1 VNKLDLIERSR
12 LRADM
17 PAFRPGDTVKVH
29 VRVSEAGRE
38 RIQMFQ
44 GVVLGRRGGG
54 LRETFKVRK
63 VSFGVG
69 VERTFPVHSPT
80 VAKVEIVQHGKVR
93 RAKLYYLRE
102 LSGRRAKIRER
113 RVAVPEE
120 GVAAAPV
127 SAEDIEEAPVEAPEA
142 RVRATT
148 EAPEATAQESTGVP
162 EGVDA
167 TTEVQGEPTASEE
180 PGEEPGA

>member
-1 VNKLDLIERSR
+1 VNKVDLIERSR
-12 LRADM
+12 LRTDL
-17 PAFRPGDTVKVH
+17 PSFRPGDTVKVH
-29 VRVSEAGRE
+29 VKVSEAGRE

-54 LRETFKVRK
+54 LRETFTVRK

-80 VAKVEIVQHGKVR
+80 VAKIEIVQHGKVR

-120 GVAAAPV
+120 GTVAQV
-127 SAEDIEEAPVEAPEA
+127 TSEDVAEAPVEEPE
-142 RVRATT
+142 
-148 EAPEATAQESTGVP
+148 
-162 EGVDA
+162 
-167 TTEVQGEPTASEE
+167 TEVQATASEATE
-180 PGEEPGA
+180 SEATVSEETAPEEAGSEGTGA

>member
-1 VNKLDLIERSR
+1 MNKIDLIETAR
-12 LRADM
+12 LRDDL

-29 VRVSEAGRE
+29 VRVTEAGRE

-54 LRETFKVRK
+54 LRETFTVRK

-80 VAKVEIVQHGKVR
+80 VAKVEILQHGKVR

-120 GVAAAPV
+120 GAAVAV
-127 SAEDIEEAPVEAPEA
+127 TAEDVEEAPPEEPEAEALAAEAPDA
-142 RVRATT
+142 AAT
-148 EAPEATAQESTGVP
+148 
-162 EGVDA
+162 DA
-167 TTEVQGEPTASEE
+167 TPEPAADAADGDTPEE
-180 PGEEPGA
+180 PAS

>member
-1 VNKLDLIERSR
+1 MNKLDLIERSR
-12 LRADM
+12 LRTDV

-69 VERTFPVHSPT
+69 VERTFPIHSPT

-102 LSGRRAKIRER
+102 LSGRRAKIKER
-113 RVAVPEE
+113 RVTVPEE
-120 GVAAAPV
+120 GIAAAPV
-127 SAEDIEEAPVEAPEA
+127 TVEDVEEAPIEMPEEPTAETAVEASTPEASEASEAPTEPSAPEA
-142 RVRATT
+142 
-148 EAPEATAQESTGVP
+148 Q
-162 EGVDA
+162 
-167 TTEVQGEPTASEE
+167 
-180 PGEEPGA
+180 EEPGA

>member
-1 VNKLDLIERSR
+1 VNKLDLVERAR
-12 LRADM
+12 LRTDV

-80 VAKVEIVQHGKVR
+80 VAKVEILQHGKVR

-120 GVAAAPV
+120 GAAIAV
-127 SAEDIEEAPVEAPEA
+127 TSEDVEEAPPEEPEA
-142 RVRATT
+142 SA
-148 EAPEATAQESTGVP
+148 EAAQPEKAAESETP
-162 EGVDA
+162 
-167 TTEVQGEPTASEE
+167 
-180 PGEEPGA
+180 EEPGA

>member
-1 VNKLDLIERSR
+1 MNKLDLVERAR
-12 LRADM
+12 LRTDV

-80 VAKVEIVQHGKVR
+80 VAKVEILQHGKVR

-120 GVAAAPV
+120 GAVIEV
-127 SAEDIEEAPVEAPEA
+127 TSDDVEEAPPEEPEAVETAEPETAPE
-142 RVRATT
+142 
-148 EAPEATAQESTGVP
+148 
-162 EGVDA
+162 
-167 TTEVQGEPTASEE
+167 SET
-180 PGEEPGA
+180 PKEPGA

>member
-1 VNKLDLIERSR
+1 VNKVDLVERAR
-12 LRADM
+12 LRTDV
-17 PAFRPGDTVKVH
+17 PKFRPGDTVKVH

-54 LRETFKVRK
+54 LRETFTVRK

-69 VERTFPVHSPT
+69 VERTFPIHSPT
-80 VAKVEIVQHGKVR
+80 VAKVEILQHGKVR

-120 GVAAAPV
+120 GAAIAV
-127 SAEDIEEAPVEAPEA
+127 TAEDVEEAPPEEPEAEAADTEAQAEDAGETAPE
-142 RVRATT
+142 
-148 EAPEATAQESTGVP
+148 
-162 EGVDA
+162 
-167 TTEVQGEPTASEE
+167 EPQA
-180 PGEEPGA
+180 

>member
-1 VNKLDLIERSR
+1 MNKLDLIERSR
-12 LRADM
+12 LRTDV
-17 PAFRPGDTVKVH
+17 PKFRPGDTVKVH
-29 VRVSEAGRE
+29 VKVSEAGRE

-54 LRETFKVRK
+54 LRESFTVRK

-80 VAKVEIVQHGKVR
+80 VAKIEIVQHGKVR

-120 GVAAAPV
+120 GTTVEV
-127 SAEDIEEAPVEAPEA
+127 TAEDVEEAPVE
-142 RVRATT
+142 T
-148 EAPEATAQESTGVP
+148 PEATVEAAAEQ
-162 EGVDA
+162 A
-167 TTEVQGEPTASEE
+167 TDPAAEE
-180 PGEEPGA
+180 PEAALEEPGA

>member
-12 LRADM
+12 LRTDV

-69 VERTFPVHSPT
+69 VERTFPIHSPT

-120 GVAAAPV
+120 GAAAAPV
-127 SAEDIEEAPVEAPEA
+127 TVEDVEEAPVETPEEPQANAEASGAVEATVESPESPEA
-142 RVRATT
+142 A
-148 EAPEATAQESTGVP
+148 EAPEAPEAQ
-162 EGVDA
+162 A
-167 TTEVQGEPTASEE
+167 EPAPSEE
-180 PGEEPGA
+180 PGA